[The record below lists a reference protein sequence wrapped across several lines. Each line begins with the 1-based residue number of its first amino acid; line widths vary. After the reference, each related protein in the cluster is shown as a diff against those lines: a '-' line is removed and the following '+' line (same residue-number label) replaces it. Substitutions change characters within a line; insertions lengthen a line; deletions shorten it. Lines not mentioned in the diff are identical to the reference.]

1 MRKAEKVI
9 NIGLI
14 VIYTTYLVTYFIQL
28 EYVGF
33 VEKGKALQGIF
44 ATFLFVVILMVNGE
58 ERRRKKHKKEC
69 FKEFRIKMTANA
81 LLFQSKGQLSEREL
95 LKFQRILRYTAI
107 ENKEW
112 EEKNEK

>member
-1 MRKAEKVI
+1 MRKEEKVI
-9 NIGLI
+9 NIGMI
-14 VIYTTYLVTYFIQL
+14 VIYTTFLITYIMQI

-33 VEKGKALQGIF
+33 VEKWKALQGIF

-58 ERRRKKHKKEC
+58 ERRKKKHKKEC

-95 LKFQRILRYTAI
+95 LKFQKILRYTAR

-112 EEKNEK
+112 EENNEK